1 MDMNDFN
8 HKVIE
13 EFRANGGQVGGMFEG
28 SPMVLLTH
36 RGAKSGTER
45 TTPLMSRVGDE
56 GTLYIFASKAGAP
69 TSPDWF
75 HNVVANPQ
83 VTVEYGTESFPA
95 TAEPLAGAERDKIYA
110 AQAQAWPQFAD
121 YAAKTDRTIPV
132 VALRR
137 N

>member
-110 AQAQAWPQFAD
+110 AQAEAWPQFAD